1 MKTIEYLQKISRMIF
16 LVLVLWIF
24 GSNVVI
30 CQTWIHLAKMNSTAS
45 EILQYDYPLVGI
57 SRVGIGFAN
66 PTVPSAKFH
75 IIDNPAYGFS
85 AFQTDMTNKG
95 SVKHWFNDGSYLYGI
110 YQTSLTSGILNYFQD
125 PVKIGS
131 LVLEGS
137 NPPGLNIFTL
147 NRNNYI
153 DFNFGPSTPSTA
165 SLRVDSTGI
174 IVHLK
179 TKTDSFQM
187 VTNPGL
193 GYILLSDAEGN
204 GNWTD
209 PSTFGGGNR
218 WLINRDSDMYSHP
231 HLQHVGIGFQK
242 NTDKIYQRLHVI
254 DGNILISRSPTIQDF
269 APASK
274 NGSILFGEVIDS
286 TCPNGEWGIEYSSDT
301 IDSIS
306 SGLNFW
312 RVATKLQA
320 GFNYALYLKNDGT
333 VGIGTPTT
341 YGYKLAVNGSILCQ
355 ELKVRKRANWPDY
368 VLRSDY
374 KLLPLKEVEN
384 YINRNQHLPDI
395 PSAKEIDEN
404 GISVGEMNVALLKKV
419 EELTKYL
426 IEQQK
431 QIDDLKLKLENR

>member
-1 MKTIEYLQKISRMIF
+1 
-16 LVLVLWIF
+16 
-24 GSNVVI
+24 
-30 CQTWIHLAKMNSTAS
+30 
-45 EILQYDYPLVGI
+45 
-57 SRVGIGFAN
+57 
-66 PTVPSAKFH
+66 
-75 IIDNPAYGFS
+75 
-85 AFQTDMTNKG
+85 
-95 SVKHWFNDGSYLYGI
+95 
-110 YQTSLTSGILNYFQD
+110 
-125 PVKIGS
+125 
-131 LVLEGS
+131 
-137 NPPGLNIFTL
+137 
-147 NRNNYI
+147 
-153 DFNFGPSTPSTA
+153 
-165 SLRVDSTGI
+165 
-174 IVHLK
+174 
-179 TKTDSFQM
+179 M

-341 YGYKLAVNGSILCQ
+341 YGYKLAVNG
-355 ELKVRKRANWPDY
+355 
-368 VLRSDY
+368 
-374 KLLPLKEVEN
+374 
-384 YINRNQHLPDI
+384 RNQHLPDI